1 MSDIVRDTIASLT
14 ASLVTL
20 SSTAQPPFGYGIDLV
35 CVSDID
41 SHMTETLSDTVQ
53 SLAQDSFHR
62 ITTPR
67 GALPDDPNFGID
79 IRSMLSAGLTQAAIR
94 GISSAI
100 HGELTKDDRIADVEV
115 DLVIGG
121 SATAPSFTIS
131 ITITPVD
138 GSSAFDL
145 IVAVTDGAALLADI
159 TK

>member
-1 MSDIVRDTIASLT
+1 MSDIVRETIASLT
-14 ASLVTL
+14 AGLVTL

-41 SHMTETLSDTVQ
+41 AHMAETMSDTVQ

-67 GALPDDPNFGID
+67 GSMPDDPNYGID
-79 IRSMLSAGLTQAAIR
+79 IRSMLSAGLTQSAIR

-115 DLVIGG
+115 DLSIGG
-121 SATAPSFTIS
+121 TCHRAQLHNQDHHHPRRWLVS
-131 ITITPVD
+131 
-138 GSSAFDL
+138 L
-145 IVAVTDGAALLADI
+145 
-159 TK
+159 